1 MPKASCL
8 HSRYSTGPN
17 RTVLYWFSYFE
28 LLMQGDGGSPSGVAL
43 IAGAGIPSDA
53 GSPQQGIHP
62 GATLRHPPVQGAS
75 LQMTP
80 QVSLLPSF

>member
-1 MPKASCL
+1 
-8 HSRYSTGPN
+8 
-17 RTVLYWFSYFE
+17 
-28 LLMQGDGGSPSGVAL
+28 MQGDGGSPSGVAL

-80 QVSLLPSF
+80 QVRLLPKF

>member
-1 MPKASCL
+1 
-8 HSRYSTGPN
+8 
-17 RTVLYWFSYFE
+17 
-28 LLMQGDGGSPSGVAL
+28 MQGDGGSPSGIAL
-43 IAGAGIPSDA
+43 MASAGIPSDA

-80 QVSLLPSF
+80 QVSLLPSFCLRFASHRLGHKAHIFLV